1 MNLFL
6 FQLKCDILI
15 SKIKRK
21 KKEDFDLANKKLKIL
36 SEKIPLELS
45 VLGKLKDCI
54 IVSYIN

>member
-21 KKEDFDLANKKLKIL
+21 KKEDFDLANKKLKKCKYTK
-36 SEKIPLELS
+36 S
-45 VLGKLKDCI
+45 
-54 IVSYIN
+54 SYIFKEVFNDK